1 MNISYEDFFK
11 LSYSL
16 IDLNDEEYIISKI
29 KVKNPKK
36 YFKEE
41 NSFKLTKEIFEECKE
56 DLIFLKYILNKLNV
70 NNKAKNIIETYLDCI
85 GNIEFYLRDFELPFE
100 KIREIHLKY
109 LDSFKD
115 KTNFNIIK
123 NFLKNNP
130 DFLSFSSVDD
140 EISFADNTGGLTYTC
155 FNRNFVSLNEDYNN
169 DHMLSIYIHEMQHI
183 TDLEKKELGL
193 NNLYYE
199 LKSILMELY
208 LSDYVK
214 ENYDEEYGLNVKL
227 HLLYEAVVLS
237 DILNKLIDKN
247 KKINILSYQETT
259 KTYNE
264 EEILDIISS
273 NEDVDSFVHCYDSLI
288 ALNIYF
294 NNKNCDD
301 GLKIADNYVKNS
313 SIQEINMDINFDE
326 VLTNLI
332 NELMSVVKSLEKYT
346 NRKIVRIK

>member
-1 MNISYEDFFK
+1 MNFYLLYGTDTSIIGREIDIIKEK
-11 LSYSL
+11 LSIS
-16 IDLNDEEYIISKI
+16 DNDVIYYNIEDIQNVVDEALTISM
-29 KVKNPKK
+29 
-36 YFKEE
+36 F
-41 NSFKLTKEIFEECKE
+41 SA
-56 DLIFLKYILNKLNV
+56 NKLIVIDSTIYLSQKKDIENINLLENYF
-70 NNKAKNIIETYLDCI
+70 NNYNSNSYL
-85 GNIEFYLRDFELPFE
+85 
-100 KIREIHLKY
+100 
-109 LDSFKD
+109 
-115 KTNFNIIK
+115 
-123 NFLKNNP
+123 
-130 DFLSFSSVDD
+130 V
-140 EISFADNTGGLTYTC
+140 
-155 FNRNFVSLNEDYNN
+155 FVSNSDTIDSRKKLVKFINSNGTTKKVEANNE
-169 DHMLSIYIHEMQHI
+169 
-183 TDLEKKELGL
+183 
-193 NNLYYE
+193 
-199 LKSILMELY
+199 Y

-214 ENYDEEYGLNVKL
+214 ENYDEEYGLNVKLHILFNKL

>member
-1 MNISYEDFFK
+1 
-11 LSYSL
+11 
-16 IDLNDEEYIISKI
+16 
-29 KVKNPKK
+29 
-36 YFKEE
+36 
-41 NSFKLTKEIFEECKE
+41 
-56 DLIFLKYILNKLNV
+56 
-70 NNKAKNIIETYLDCI
+70 
-85 GNIEFYLRDFELPFE
+85 
-100 KIREIHLKY
+100 
-109 LDSFKD
+109 
-115 KTNFNIIK
+115 
-123 NFLKNNP
+123 
-130 DFLSFSSVDD
+130 
-140 EISFADNTGGLTYTC
+140 
-155 FNRNFVSLNEDYNN
+155 
-169 DHMLSIYIHEMQHI
+169 MLSIYIHEMQHI
-183 TDLEKKELGL
+183 TDLEKKELGF

-214 ENYDEEYGLNVKL
+214 ENYDEEYGLNVKLHILFNKL

-301 GLKIADNYVKNS
+301 GLKIADNYIKNS